1 MAHHPG
7 IGSGGGGGGGGTGEG
22 VAGGGAKQEAEL
34 PRGGWNI
41 IHLFWL
47 VLILIKC

>member
-7 IGSGGGGGGGGTGEG
+7 ICSGGGTGEG

-34 PRGGWNI
+34 PQGGWNVI
-41 IHLFWL
+41 QLFWL
-47 VLILIKC
+47 VLILIKY